1 MKKIGLI
8 VGSIA
13 AMIYLLSGCSASK
26 RTRAPQLAMTPAPYV
41 LYPDTADQALLDM
54 TFTIPAKRF
63 KKRSRLVVRPYLV
76 WNDTVR
82 EDYEPWAFDRKI
94 YVQKNQRKE
103 TLENYVDTLKPYSV
117 LLEGGN
123 RSLFVVPV
131 DDTLPLPPAM
141 DSGVVYARLSI
152 DGCGNCVGIDTVEL
166 AYFRNPVTLLPP
178 IEDSLKLEWIEPEFV
193 IRPKLHE
200 KRGVARLEFAINR
213 SDIDLEMGN
222 NRSEMEDMLGLLRAI
237 LQDSLASIQKI
248 HINGLA
254 SADGPLAFN
263 TRLARN
269 RALSALRW
277 IQTHLDLPDSIAGS
291 IHIGSRPEGWQPVL
305 AAMQAD
311 TLAWADTA
319 ALAGILR
326 VYADTNDDVQEKHI
340 RALPFWGAIKEKY
353 LQKDRKVEYIYSYRI
368 KSFVTDEELLF
379 MYGQRPDAFN
389 EEEFLRVST
398 LMETDSLKKE
408 VYATI
413 VFYFPQSEIAAN
425 NLGVLWLREGKQDSA
440 IAVLERHKLYLPEA
454 LNTLA
459 ASYVHKGD
467 YKKAIELLYD
477 VPLPQAR
484 YNLGLV
490 KAKMRQLG
498 EAYALL
504 SPFED
509 LNVAIVALSVNQ
521 TERAGAIMR
530 NIPDTSPLAEYVRAL
545 VAARGHDRDAFYEHL
560 DASCSADAG
569 LRQRAVSEPDF
580 WPYADD
586 AEFRHV
592 LGLPDTVS
600 FEWGIYREKSLVP
613 DSMRLL
619 PSSSGADP
627 DSAATGP
634 DSRQAVPEKE
644 TGILLPESG
653 RPGTG
658 LEYEPSEEAVD
669 NQ

>member
-277 IQTHLDLPDSIAGS
+277 IQTHLDLPDS
-291 IHIGSRPEGWQPVL
+291 
-305 AAMQAD
+305 
-311 TLAWADTA
+311 
-319 ALAGILR
+319 
-326 VYADTNDDVQEKHI
+326 
-340 RALPFWGAIKEKY
+340 
-353 LQKDRKVEYIYSYRI
+353 
-368 KSFVTDEELLF
+368 
-379 MYGQRPDAFN
+379 
-389 EEEFLRVST
+389 
-398 LMETDSLKKE
+398 
-408 VYATI
+408 
-413 VFYFPQSEIAAN
+413 
-425 NLGVLWLREGKQDSA
+425 
-440 IAVLERHKLYLPEA
+440 
-454 LNTLA
+454 
-459 ASYVHKGD
+459 
-467 YKKAIELLYD
+467 
-477 VPLPQAR
+477 
-484 YNLGLV
+484 
-490 KAKMRQLG
+490 
-498 EAYALL
+498 
-504 SPFED
+504 
-509 LNVAIVALSVNQ
+509 
-521 TERAGAIMR
+521 
-530 NIPDTSPLAEYVRAL
+530 
-545 VAARGHDRDAFYEHL
+545 
-560 DASCSADAG
+560 
-569 LRQRAVSEPDF
+569 
-580 WPYADD
+580 
-586 AEFRHV
+586 
-592 LGLPDTVS
+592 
-600 FEWGIYREKSLVP
+600 
-613 DSMRLL
+613 MRLL
-619 PSSSGADP
+619 
-627 DSAATGP
+627 
-634 DSRQAVPEKE
+634 
-644 TGILLPESG
+644 I
-653 RPGTG
+653 
-658 LEYEPSEEAVD
+658 
-669 NQ
+669 